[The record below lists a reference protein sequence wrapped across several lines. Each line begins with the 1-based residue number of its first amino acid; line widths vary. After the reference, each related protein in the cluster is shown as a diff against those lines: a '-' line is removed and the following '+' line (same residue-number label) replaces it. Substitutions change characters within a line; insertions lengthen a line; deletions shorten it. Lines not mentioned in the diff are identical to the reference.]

1 MMPSEPTL
9 IEGGLSVDD
18 RGQLAF
24 VNGFTFEDV
33 KRFYVLQN
41 HTQGFIRAWHA
52 HKKEGKYVF
61 AVQGTAL
68 IGAVKINDFDRPNPN
83 EEVQRFIL
91 SEKKPAVLWIP
102 PGYANGGM
110 SLTQDASIMYFSTA
124 TMEESRGDD
133 FRYPTDFWKIYEKRE
148 VT

>member
-1 MMPSEPTL
+1 MPNEPFL
-9 IEGGLSVDD
+9 IEGGLAVDD

-24 VNGFTFEDV
+24 VNGFAFENV

-41 HTQGFIRAWHA
+41 HKQGFVRAWHA
-52 HKKEGKYVF
+52 HRYEGKYVF
-61 AVQGTAL
+61 VPQGTAL
-68 IGAVKINDFDRPNPN
+68 IGAVKIDDFNHPNPHS
-83 EEVQRFIL
+83 EVKRFVL
-91 SEKKPAVLWIP
+91 SEKRPAVLWIP

-124 TMEESRGDD
+124 TTEESRGDD
-133 FRYPTDFWKIYEKRE
+133 VRYPTNFWKIYEEKD

>member
-1 MMPSEPTL
+1 MPNEPTL
-9 IEGGLSVDD
+9 IEGGLAVDD

-24 VNGFTFEDV
+24 VNGFAFEDV

-41 HTQGFIRAWHA
+41 HTQGFVRAWHA
-52 HKKEGKYVF
+52 HKREGKYVF
-61 AVQGTAL
+61 VTQGTAL
-68 IGAVKINDFDRPNPN
+68 IGAVKIYDFDRPNPN
-83 EEVQRFIL
+83 AEVLRFVM

-110 SLTQDASIMYFSTA
+110 SLTQDASIMYFSTS
-124 TMEESRGDD
+124 TTEESRGDD
-133 FRYPTDFWKIYEKRE
+133 FRYPTNFWKIYEERE